1 MRLAYGQLALAMIL
15 VGANVGVAKLLAETL
30 PIAMIAFL
38 RCILAVAVLWPLA
51 RMVEGRVPVPGA
63 VKRNLAL
70 QAVFGTAIY
79 NAGLLAGL
87 RFTTALEGGLV
98 LATLPAVVALGSF
111 LWLRERLSGRQWMA
125 AGLAGF
131 GMAAITLARLSGGG
145 GGGSGL
151 GNLLVFLG
159 VCGEAIYVLLARRV
173 AGTVPVFTASLWM
186 QAFSAL
192 VLLPFAAPGFPAVA
206 ALADPGLAALLVFHS
221 LTASVLCLLLWY
233 AGLKRVPAATAGIF
247 TAFLPASGAVTAV
260 IFLGESF
267 SAIHVA
273 GFTLMMGSV
282 LLATWPGRA
291 KAATVPKHAPL
302 AEPDRP

>member
-1 MRLAYGQLALAMIL
+1 MILPYGQLALAMIL
-15 VGANVGVAKLLAETL
+15 VGANVGVAKLLADAL

-38 RCILAVAVLWPLA
+38 RCALAVAVLWPLA
-51 RMVEGRVPVPGA
+51 RMIEGRVSVSAA

-87 RFTTALEGGLV
+87 RLTSALEGGLV

-111 LWLRERLSGRQWMA
+111 LWLRERLSARQWLA

-131 GMAAITLARLSGGG
+131 GMAAITLARLGGG
-145 GGGSGL
+145 GGGSAL

-173 AGTVPVFTASLWM
+173 AGAVPVITASFWM
-186 QAFSAL
+186 QLFSAAI
-192 VLLPFAAPGFPAVA
+192 LLPFAAPGFGAAA
-206 ALADPGLAALLVFHS
+206 ALADPRLLVLLVFHS

-233 AGLKRVPAATAGIF
+233 AGMKRVPAATAGIF
-247 TAFLPASGAVTAV
+247 TAFLPASAAVTAV
-260 IFLGESF
+260 LFLGEAF
-267 SAIHVA
+267 GAVHAA
-273 GFTLMMGSV
+273 GFALMMGSV
-282 LLATWPGRA
+282 ILATWPSRRA
-291 KAATVPKHAPL
+291 PGKVPGHASLDSP
-302 AEPDRP
+302 PRP